1 MRFKHPVLDSHI
13 SSIWAV
19 CLGQSVSSFCQLDVS
34 HREGVVVLHLPTE
47 PLKTSYGLEPVLRC
61 EPSTYQP
68 NDLVTKYWGEGC
80 KVG

>member
-1 MRFKHPVLDSHI
+1 MRFKHTVLDSHI

-19 CLGQSVSSFCQLDVS
+19 CLGQSVSSFCLLLDV
-34 HREGVVVLHLPTE
+34 READVVVLHLPTE
-47 PLKTSYGLEPVLRC
+47 TLKTSSGLEPVPIC

-68 NDLVTKYWGEGC
+68 NDLAKNILGRRG